1 MTTTGAQEPEPQTLG
16 GGLAASAAASA
27 PAAEQA
33 AAPPQGWQA
42 VLTPQRVAVAFG
54 AFLLLTLAPFGLGWI
69 DGAVLTVLYALASVA
84 VLAAAGLQK
93 RYGLAAFALFVLA
106 LSLLWRFDI
115 LSDNYMAS
123 LIVVASIYAILATS
137 LNMSVGYTGLMSL
150 SHAGFMGVGAYTF
163 AILTTQTSNP
173 PRGAEVFNLPYWPAI
188 VAAGLVACV
197 VALIVSPILRLRGHF
212 FVLATVTVMLSLS
225 QIILAFGWLTNGSLA
240 IRDVPRPV
248 LFGFAFDTA
257 EKFLLFSIPVA
268 ILCILI
274 IRQLVESPYGRVLTT
289 IRANPAVASSIGKNV
304 GFVRLRVY
312 VTTAFF
318 AGVAGAVYVSYFTV
332 AAHSNYL
339 VEFSTFLLIMVV
351 LGGSGRWL
359 GSVIGVIAY
368 LAVSESVRFLPDV
381 TEWMHS
387 YASFLPV
394 ITVEKVG
401 GVTTMLWGALLFF
414 VMLFRPQGIIGRYR
428 LE

>member
-1 MTTTGAQEPEPQTLG
+1 MTTTGAQESEPQTLG
-16 GGLAASAAASA
+16 GGLAVGEEGGAGAA
-27 PAAEQA
+27 QA
-33 AAPPQGWQA
+33 AAPPQGWRA
-42 VLTPQRVAVAFG
+42 VISPQRITAAFG
-54 AFLLLTLAPFGLGWI
+54 AFLLITLVPFGAGWI

-84 VLAAAGLQK
+84 ALAAAALQK
-93 RYGLAAFALFVLA
+93 RFGLAAFALFVLA
-106 LSLLWRFDI
+106 LSLLWNFGF

-123 LIVVASIYAILATS
+123 LIVVASIYGILATS

-163 AILTTQTSNP
+163 AILTTETSNP
-173 PRGAEVFNLPYWPAI
+173 PRGAEVFNLPYWPSI
-188 VAAGLVACV
+188 VAAGLLASV

-240 IRDVPRPV
+240 IRDVPRPT
-248 LFGFAFDTA
+248 LFGYSFDTA

-268 ILCILI
+268 IVCIFI
-274 IRQLVESPYGRVLTT
+274 IKQLVESPYGRVLTT
-289 IRANPAVASSIGKNV
+289 IRANPAVASSVGKNV
-304 GFVRLRVY
+304 GLVRLRVY
-312 VTTAFF
+312 VITAFF

-359 GSVIGVIAY
+359 GSVLGVIAY
-368 LAVSESVRFLPDV
+368 LTVSEAVRFLPDV
-381 TEWMHS
+381 TEWLHED
-387 YASFLPV
+387 YASFLPI

>member
-1 MTTTGAQEPEPQTLG
+1 MTTAGAREPDPQTSD
-16 GGLAASAAASA
+16 GGLAAAQDNGAET
-27 PAAEQA
+27 EQA
-33 AAPPQGWQA
+33 PAPPQGWRA
-42 VLTPQRVAVAFG
+42 VLAPRRVSVAFG

-69 DGAVLTVLYALASVA
+69 DGVVLTSLYAAASAA
-84 VLAAAGLQK
+84 VIAAAALQ
-93 RYGLAAFALFVLA
+93 RRFGLAAFAFFVLA
-106 LSLLWRFDI
+106 LSILWRFDFV
-115 LSDNYMAS
+115 SDNYMAN

-150 SHAGFMGVGAYTF
+150 SHAGFMGVGAYAF
-163 AILTTQTSNP
+163 AILTTETSNP
-173 PRGAEVFNLPYWPAI
+173 PRGAEIFNLPYWPSI
-188 VAAGLVACV
+188 IAAGLVACL

-225 QIILAFGWLTNGSLA
+225 QLILALGWLTNGSLA
-240 IRDVPRPV
+240 IRDVPRPT
-248 LFGFAFDTA
+248 LFGYSFDTA
-257 EKFLLFSIPVA
+257 EKYLLFSIPIA
-268 ILCILI
+268 IVCILV
-274 IRQLVESPYGRVLTT
+274 IRQLVESPYGRVLTA

-312 VTTAFF
+312 VITAFF
-318 AGVAGAVYVSYFTV
+318 AGVAGAVFVSYFSV

-359 GSVIGVIAY
+359 GSVLGVIAY
-368 LAVSESVRFLPDV
+368 LTVSEAVRFLPGV
-381 TEWMHS
+381 TEALHETL
-387 YASFLPV
+387 SFLPV

-414 VMLFRPQGIIGRYR
+414 TMLFRPQGIIGRYR